1 VLKTKAYTLYRIPRP
16 YLIMTNQ
23 LVTASN
29 LPQPNNRKS
38 EANDSLQ
45 LEQYSSQIA
54 DYVQRACDRVRIIG
68 LSKPLKL
75 SDVYIPLH
83 VIRNDTNFRYAT
95 TEISAND
102 NLRVKLA
109 AANEKSVPAL
119 PVLEQ
124 LSKVIILGN
133 MGSGKTT
140 LLKQLALQCIAG
152 KFQARRIPISISLR
166 EFSAV
171 MSHVSLLDHI
181 ASQVLQ
187 SGMLESSMVMRLF
200 VQGGLLLLIDELDEL
215 TPNDANLTMRQI
227 RNLADYF
234 PGNYWAIAC
243 RPTVSTQILEQ
254 FTEVELAGFNHQQIE
269 SFVHK
274 WLPQL
279 SSSASTKPK
288 ILLAQLFSSPT
299 ISEIAANP
307 LLLTLLCAKFAI
319 SSHLS
324 FGQAMQAAIDLWL
337 YEWDCG
343 NYKFQRD
350 RSEPTK
356 HDVRRQKDI
365 LSWIALSSFNHGT
378 SLFDLPRLEQYVAQY
393 IKNFSS
399 QATWDDIPSASI
411 VERTKGVY
419 SFAYVSFQEYLVAYH
434 LIHSPNPSAIK
445 YLIERITDNRWHN
458 VIIMAVSILP
468 NANDAVRQMKQ
479 RIDKSIAHERLQRF
493 LEWVDQQV
501 LQLQSPYNPET
512 LRAFYLDI
520 DLERT
525 RALDRA
531 RALEIAHM
539 RSLERARAR
548 AEGKAND
555 MDTEI
560 DIDYALTNAINL
572 DLTLYCAQFP
582 ILELA
587 CALEPT
593 LGEQLEHL
601 KRSLPSPTKEAAKFK
616 KWWTV
621 QGLEWAQK
629 LRKLVIQHRR
639 GIQDWEL
646 SEAQIQALKRYYDAN
661 KTLVEC
667 LNSSTVSEAVR
678 QEIKSTL
685 LLPIARTQPSPP
697 SAPAAKQP
705 QKQQQKQ
712 LKK

>member
-1 VLKTKAYTLYRIPRP
+1 
-16 YLIMTNQ
+16 MTNQ
-23 LVTASN
+23 LIKTSN
-29 LPQPNNRKS
+29 FPQPNDREG
-38 EANDSLQ
+38 EANASLQ
-45 LEQYSSQIA
+45 LEHHSAQIA
-54 DYVQRACDRVRIIG
+54 DYVERACDRLRVMG
-68 LSKPLKL
+68 LTKPLKL
-75 SDVYIPLH
+75 SDVYVPLH
-83 VIRNDTNFRYAT
+83 VIRNDSNFRYAT

-102 NLRVKLA
+102 DLRAKLA
-109 AANEKSVPAL
+109 DANEKSVPAL
-119 PVLEQ
+119 AVLEK
-124 LSKVIILGN
+124 LSRVIILGN

-140 LLKQLALQCIAG
+140 LLKQLALQCTVG
-152 KFQARRIPISISLR
+152 KFQSHRIPISISLH

-171 MSHVSLLDHI
+171 MSQVSLLDYI
-181 ASQVLQ
+181 ASQALQ
-187 SGMLESSMVMRLF
+187 SGTIESSMVMRLL
-200 VQGGLLLLIDELDEL
+200 VQGKLLLSIDELDEL
-215 TPNDANLTMRQI
+215 TPSDANLAMRQI

-254 FTEVELAGFNHQQIE
+254 FTEVELAGFNRQQIE
-269 SFVHK
+269 TFVHK

-279 SSSASTKPK
+279 SSSTPIKSKV
-288 ILLAQLFSSPT
+288 LLAQLFGNPS
-299 ISEIAANP
+299 IGEIATNP
-307 LLLTLLCAKFAI
+307 LLLTLLCKKFAV
-319 SSHLS
+319 SSYLS
-324 FGQAMQAAIDLWL
+324 FGHAIQDAIDLWL
-337 YEWDCG
+337 YEWDCC
-343 NYKFQRD
+343 NYKFYSD
-350 RSEPTK
+350 RSQEPTK
-356 HDVRRQKDI
+356 RDLKRQKDI

-378 SLFDLPRLEQYVAQY
+378 SLFDLPRIEQYVAQY
-393 IKNFSS
+393 TKNFPGQS
-399 QATWDDIPSASI
+399 TWDDIPSTSM
-411 VERTKGVY
+411 VERTKGIY

-445 YLIERITDNRWHN
+445 YLVERITDKRWHN

-468 NANDAVRQMKQ
+468 NANDVVRQMKQ
-479 RIDKSIAHERLQRF
+479 RIDKSIGHERLQQF
-493 LEWVDQQV
+493 LEWVNQQV
-501 LQLQSPYNPET
+501 SQLQSPYSPET

-539 RSLERARAR
+539 RSLERARVR

-587 CALEPT
+587 CALEPI
-593 LGEQLEHL
+593 LSEQLENL

-616 KWWTV
+616 KWWAV

-629 LRKLVIQHRR
+629 LRKIIIQHRR

-667 LNSSTVSEAVR
+667 LHSSTVSEAVR

-685 LLPIARTQPSPP
+685 LLSIARIEQSKPSE
-697 SAPAAKQP
+697 PATKH
-705 QKQQQKQ
+705 QQKQ
-712 LKK
+712 PKK

>member
-1 VLKTKAYTLYRIPRP
+1 
-16 YLIMTNQ
+16 MTNQ
-23 LVTASN
+23 LIKATNVPST
-29 LPQPNNRKS
+29 NRQEG
-38 EANDSLQ
+38 EANNSQ

-54 DYVQRACDRVRIIG
+54 DYVERACDRLRVMG

-75 SDVYIPLH
+75 SDVYVPMH
-83 VIRNDTNFRYAT
+83 VIRNDSNFRYAT
-95 TEISAND
+95 TEISTGD
-102 NLRVKLA
+102 DLRTKLA
-109 AANEKSVPAL
+109 TANEKSVPAL
-119 PVLEQ
+119 AVLGK
-124 LSKVIILGN
+124 LSRVIILGN
-133 MGSGKTT
+133 AGSGKTT
-140 LLKQLALQCIAG
+140 LLKQMALQCIAG
-152 KFQARRIPISISLR
+152 KFESHRIPIAISLR

-171 MSHVSLLDHI
+171 MSQVSLLDRI
-181 ASQVLQ
+181 ASQALQ
-187 SGMLESSMVMRLF
+187 SGTIESSMVMQLL
-200 VQGGLLLLIDELDEL
+200 VQGRLLLLLDELDEL
-215 TPNDANLTMRQI
+215 APSDANLVMRQI
-227 RNLADYF
+227 RNLADCF

-243 RPTVSTQILEQ
+243 RPTIPTQILEQ
-254 FTEVELAGFNHQQIE
+254 FTEVELAGFNRKQIE
-269 SFVHK
+269 AFVHK

-279 SSSASTKPK
+279 SSSTSIKPK
-288 ILLAQLFSSPT
+288 IFLTQLFGSPST
-299 ISEIAANP
+299 SEIAANP
-307 LLLTLLCAKFAI
+307 LLLTLLCTKCAI
-319 SSHLS
+319 SFHLS
-324 FGQAMQAAIDLWL
+324 FGQAIQDAVDLWL
-337 YEWDCG
+337 YEWDWC
-343 NYKFQRD
+343 NYKFHSD

-356 HDVRRQKDI
+356 HDLRRQKDI

-378 SLFDLPRLEQYVAQY
+378 SLFDLPRLEQYIAQY
-393 IKNFSS
+393 TKNFPG
-399 QATWDDIPSASI
+399 QATWDDIPSSLM

-445 YLIERITDNRWHN
+445 YLVERITDKRWHN

-468 NANDAVRQMKQ
+468 NANDVVRQMKQ
-479 RIDKSIAHERLQRF
+479 RIDRSVAHERLQKF
-493 LEWVDQQV
+493 LEWVNQQV
-501 LQLQSPYNPET
+501 SQLQSPYSPET

-539 RSLERARAR
+539 RSLERARLR

-587 CALEPT
+587 CALEPA
-593 LGEQLEHL
+593 LGEQLERL
-601 KRSLPSPTKEAAKFK
+601 KSSLPSPTKEAAKFK
-616 KWWTV
+616 KWWVV

-629 LRKLVIQHRR
+629 LRKVIIQHRR

-646 SEAQIQALKRYYDAN
+646 NEAQIQALKRYYEAN

-667 LNSSTVSEAVR
+667 LNSSTVSAAVR

-685 LLPIARTQPSPP
+685 LLSIARTEPSKPIE
-697 SAPAAKQP
+697 SATT
-705 QKQQQKQ
+705 KQQQKSP
-712 LKK
+712 KK

>member
-1 VLKTKAYTLYRIPRP
+1 MTLYRISRP
-16 YLIMTNQ
+16 YLLMTNQ
-23 LVTASN
+23 LIKATNVSKPNKEEGEADAN
-29 LPQPNNRKS
+29 LQVEQR
-38 EANDSLQ
+38 SLQ
-45 LEQYSSQIA
+45 IV
-54 DYVQRACDRVRIIG
+54 DYIQRACDRVRVIG

-83 VIRNDTNFRYAT
+83 VIRNDRNFRYAT

-102 NLRVKLA
+102 NLRAKLA

-119 PVLEQ
+119 AVLEK
-124 LSKVIILGN
+124 LSRAIILGN
-133 MGSGKTT
+133 IGSGKTT
-140 LLKQLALQCIAG
+140 LLKQMALQCIAG
-152 KFQARRIPISISLR
+152 NFQSHRIPITISLR
-166 EFSAV
+166 EFSAAI
-171 MSHVSLLDHI
+171 SHASLLDHI

-187 SGMLESSMVMRLF
+187 SGMLESSMVMQLF
-200 VQGGLLLLIDELDEL
+200 VQGGLLLLVDELDEL
-215 TPNDANLTMRQI
+215 TPNDANLAMRQI
-227 RNLADYF
+227 RNLADCF

-254 FTEVELAGFNHQQIE
+254 FTEVELAGFNHQQVE
-269 SFVHK
+269 TFVHK

-279 SSSASTKPK
+279 SNSTPLKPK
-288 ILLAQLFSSPT
+288 ILLAQLFSSPS

-307 LLLTLLCAKFAI
+307 LLLTLLCTKFAI

-324 FGQAMQAAIDLWL
+324 FGQAMQDAIDLWL
-337 YEWDCG
+337 YEWDCC

-356 HDVRRQKDI
+356 HNLKRQKDI
-365 LSWIALSSFNHGT
+365 LSWIALSSFNHGN

-393 IKNFSS
+393 TKNFPG
-399 QATWDDIPSASI
+399 QATWDDIPNTSI

-434 LIHSPNPSAIK
+434 LIHSPNPSALK
-445 YLIERITDNRWHN
+445 YLVERITDKRWHN

-468 NANDAVRQMKQ
+468 NANDAIGQMKQ
-479 RIDKSIAHERLQRF
+479 RIDKSIAHERLQKF

-501 LQLQSPYNPET
+501 SQLQSPYSPQT

-531 RALEIAHM
+531 RALEISHM
-539 RSLERARAR
+539 RSLERARVR

-601 KRSLPSPTKEAAKFK
+601 KRSLPSPSKEAAKFK
-616 KWWTV
+616 KWWAV

-629 LRKLVIQHRR
+629 LRKIIIQHRR

-646 SEAQIQALKRYYDAN
+646 NEAQIQALKRYYDAN

-685 LLPIARTQPSPP
+685 LLPIARTEQSPP
-697 SAPAAKQP
+697 STPAT
-705 QKQQQKQ
+705 KQQQKQ